1 MTRKHI
7 GLMLVIIL
15 VAITSGL
22 VLTRGQT
29 IDSTATVT
37 RGSTDLTESQVTE
50 HITRLDGTW
59 RFQSSLLDA
68 VDRQSYRKR
77 INRPADRA
85 RGQTVNRSNQQHA
98 DAAK

>member
-1 MTRKHI
+1 MTECDKYTVVFSQETHKSEGNVPMTRKHI

-37 RGSTDLTESQVTE
+37 RGSADLTESQVTE
-50 HITRLDGTW
+50 HITRLDG
-59 RFQSSLLDA
+59 
-68 VDRQSYRKR
+68 
-77 INRPADRA
+77 
-85 RGQTVNRSNQQHA
+85 
-98 DAAK
+98 AAHVPL